1 MELTLNL
8 VWVCV
13 AIAGILAQIVL
24 LSRAAAP
31 SDRQGSN
38 WRKIVAMVCVLV
50 ILFFVISMTDDLHD
64 QALLLEERRLSQVE
78 AGPGTRAH
86 SAPARFVSAD
96 FFLFHFPVPLSPL
109 MPTVRRLME
118 RPAFLFVAAA
128 ESESLCGRAPPLPLA

>member
-13 AIAGILAQIVL
+13 AIAGILAQIVM
-24 LSRAAAP
+24 LSRAAVP

-64 QALLLEERRLSQVE
+64 QALLLEEPKLSQVE

-86 SAPARFVSAD
+86 SAPARLVHAD
-96 FFLFHFPVPLSPL
+96 FLLFHFPEPLSPS
-109 MPTVRRLME
+109 MPALRRLME
-118 RPAFLFVAAA
+118 HPAFLFAAAA

>member
-13 AIAGILAQIVL
+13 AIAGILAQIVM

-31 SDRQGSN
+31 ADRRASN
-38 WRKIVAMVCVLV
+38 WRKIVAMACALV

-78 AGPGTRAH
+78 AGTGTRAH
-86 SAPARFVSAD
+86 AAPARFVSAD
-96 FFLFHFPVPLSPL
+96 FLLFHFPLPLSPP
-109 MPTVRRLME
+109 MPAVRRLME
-118 RPAFLFVAAA
+118 RAAILFAAAA
-128 ESESLCGRAPPLPLA
+128 ESESLCGRAPPISLA

>member
-13 AIAGILAQIVL
+13 AIAGILAQIVM

-31 SDRQGSN
+31 AGRQGSN
-38 WRKIVAMVCVLV
+38 WRKIVAMACALV

-64 QALLLEERRLSQVE
+64 QALLLEERKLSRVT
-78 AGPGTRAH
+78 AGTGTRTHA
-86 SAPARFVSAD
+86 APARLVSAD
-96 FFLFHFPVPLSPL
+96 FLLFHFPVPLSPP
-109 MPTVRRLME
+109 MPAVWRLME